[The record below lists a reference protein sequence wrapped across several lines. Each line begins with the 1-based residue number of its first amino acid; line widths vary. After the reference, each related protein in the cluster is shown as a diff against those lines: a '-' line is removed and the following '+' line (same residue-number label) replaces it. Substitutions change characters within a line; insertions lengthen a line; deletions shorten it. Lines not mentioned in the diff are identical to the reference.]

1 MKISELVRIKK
12 KLLEFQSP
20 TFATFIESK
29 FKETSLYIDN
39 MLSSF
44 VFGELQSNLAGH
56 LTELG
61 SHITKTDELIANL
74 ISYVE
79 NLIEEQEKEFYK
91 EGYLINGIEFIS
103 ETNVHNE
110 RQYRTVICDDD
121 VKQSIISD
129 IRRYTNPKY
138 PALEIGCRDGE
149 WTKHLVASDPLY
161 IADINSEFI
170 DNTAQKFTPEYQAR
184 LRRYLIDITD
194 YNISN
199 LPTEQFNFIF
209 SFNFFNYLSL
219 DTIKQLLKRA
229 MTWLRPGGVVLFT
242 YNNAD
247 MSPSAGLSEGYFM
260 TYVPKSLLIP
270 MVESLGYEVITSR
283 DFEPSTSWIELKKPG
298 TLSTVKAHQ
307 ALGEIKYR

>member
-1 MKISELVRIKK
+1 MRLHELVALRNELLKAVDLSVIQRELEANSNRI
-12 KLLEFQSP
+12 L
-20 TFATFIESK
+20 T
-29 FKETSLYIDN
+29 TSLQGGEKYSGRLSAIAQQHLASIKNANNDLAQVMAVIDDIN
-39 MLSSF
+39 AEITEATRKFFTASYQIECQTDNPEVIRQFRIMHLAEGSDSLLKERINLYSSW
-44 VFGELQSNLAGH
+44 
-56 LTELG
+56 
-61 SHITKTDELIANL
+61 
-74 ISYVE
+74 
-79 NLIEEQEKEFYK
+79 
-91 EGYLINGIEFIS
+91 
-103 ETNVHNE
+103 
-110 RQYRTVICDDD
+110 
-121 VKQSIISD
+121 
-129 IRRYTNPKY
+129 KY

-161 IADINSEFI
+161 ITDINSEFI
-170 DNTAQKFTPEYQAR
+170 ETTIQKFTPEYQAR

-199 LPTEQFNFIF
+199 LPVGQFNFIF

-270 MVESLGYEVITSR
+270 MVESLGYEVIASR

-307 ALGEIKYR
+307 ALGEIKYY